1 MAIGKGLKHKTMA
14 EAAAEEIRDRI
25 LGGIYAPGMRL
36 RQDILASEFGMS
48 RIPIREAL
56 VLLESEGILN
66 IFPHKGAV
74 VVELSTDEIEEL
86 FNIRILLEPFLF
98 KRSAPYLTAADF
110 ARLEK
115 NLEKYE
121 AAINAVEVDAWND
134 LNTEFHMTIYKHAR
148 SPRIVSTVQNLLAE
162 CDRHTRIQL
171 SNIMADR
178 DRAVEEHKK
187 LLKLCNE
194 GKFNEGA
201 KLMRDHIDHIRIVL
215 VKLLQEHHESANTQT
230 LLKELSLAAEE

>member
-1 MAIGKGLKHKTMA
+1 MAVGKGLKHKTMA

-36 RQDILASEFGMS
+36 RQDILATEFGMS

-66 IFPHKGAV
+66 ILPHKGAV
-74 VVELSTDEIEEL
+74 VAELSAEEIEEL

-98 KRSAPYLTAADF
+98 KRSAPYLTPADF
-110 ARLEK
+110 TRLEK
-115 NLEKYE
+115 NLDKYE
-121 AAINAVEVDAWND
+121 TAMDAVDVNAWNV

-148 SPRIVSTVQNLLAE
+148 SPRVVSTVQSLLAE

-171 SNIMADR
+171 SNITADR
-178 DRAVEEHKK
+178 NRAVEEHKT
-187 LLKLCNE
+187 LLKLCRE
-194 GKFNEGA
+194 GKFDEGA
-201 KLMRDHIDHIRIVL
+201 KLMHDHIDHIRIVL
-215 VKLLQEHHESANTQT
+215 VELLQDRHESVSTKNYG
-230 LLKELSLAAEE
+230 KVLSLASDD